1 MVNLDELK
9 SIILLSHLTD
19 PMLEKLTD
27 ITMTA
32 EYKAGDYIFK
42 EGEYA
47 RYLYAIID
55 GKVGLELEKTA
66 NTTVLIDTVGRGRT
80 LGFSALVDTE
90 QKKYTTHAKAMVDTK
105 LLLWDVAELEQIFY
119 QDYEM
124 GYLFMKRIAKIAKTR
139 LQIRNVQFLDIY
151 T

>member
-90 QKKYTTHAKAMVDTK
+90 QKKYTPHAKAMTDTK
-105 LLLWDVAELEQIFY
+105 MFLWDVAELEQLFY

-124 GYLFMKRIAKIAKTR
+124 GFLFMKRIAKIVKSR
-139 LQIRNVQFLDIY
+139 LQIRDVQFLDIY
-151 T
+151 A

>member
-1 MVNLDELK
+1 VVNLDELK

-32 EYKAGDYIFK
+32 EYKAGDYIFR

-105 LLLWDVAELEQIFY
+105 MFLWDVAELEQLFY

-139 LQIRNVQFLDIY
+139 LQIRNMQFLDIY